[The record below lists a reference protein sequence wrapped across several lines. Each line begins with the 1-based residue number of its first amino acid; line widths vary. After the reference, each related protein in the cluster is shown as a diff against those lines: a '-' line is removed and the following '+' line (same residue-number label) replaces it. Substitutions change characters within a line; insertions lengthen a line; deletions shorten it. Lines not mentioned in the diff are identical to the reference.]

1 MADGKTTRDKAPRDK
16 PWMFRTYAG
25 HSTAK
30 ASNELYRKNL
40 SKGQTGLSVA
50 FDLPTQTGY
59 DCDEALARG
68 EVGKVGVP
76 ISHLGDMRHLFE
88 GIPLAD
94 MNTSMTI
101 NATAAWLLALYVSLA
116 DEQGADRAKL
126 TGTVQNDILKEYLSR
141 GTYVFPPAPSL
152 RLIKDVIVFTNS
164 EMPKWNPTNVCS
176 YHLQEAGATPAQE
189 LAFALATAIAV
200 LDEVKKSGEVPD
212 EKFPRVVGAISF
224 FVNAGVRLIT
234 EVSKMRAF
242 VDLWDEIA
250 RDRYGVTDPKL
261 RRFRYGVQVNSLGL
275 TEQQPENNVYRILLS
290 MLAVVL
296 SKNARARA
304 VQLPAWNEA
313 LGLPRPWDQ
322 QWSLRLQQI
331 VAYETDLLEYADIF
345 DGSEVI
351 DRKVEELKEQAR
363 AELAKLDAMGG
374 AVAAIGYMKE
384 ALIASNAARI
394 ADIERG
400 DQILVGV
407 NAYTETELSPLDSGG
422 EGILTVSESVE
433 IERIAALQAW
443 RQQRDGAAARQALVD
458 LKEAASEGRNIMPP
472 SIAAAKAGV
481 TTGEWGAVLRE
492 VFGEYR
498 APTGIEAEHVV
509 DTERLEQ
516 VRQLV
521 AEVSGKL
528 GRTLTFVVGKPG
540 LDGHSN
546 GAEQIAVRAH
556 DCGMEVVYDG
566 IRLTPAE
573 IVEQAKVA
581 KAHVVGLSILSGSHV
596 SLVREVTQRL
606 REAGMGDVPVVV
618 GGIIPPED
626 VNILKQCGASAVYT
640 PKDFQLNEI
649 MTGIVGLVDNKVEVL
664 AEAGVPVPPLR
675 AKEKVR
681 L

>member
-1 MADGKTTRDKAPRDK
+1 
-16 PWMFRTYAG
+16 
-25 HSTAK
+25 
-30 ASNELYRKNL
+30 
-40 SKGQTGLSVA
+40 
-50 FDLPTQTGY
+50 
-59 DCDEALARG
+59 
-68 EVGKVGVP
+68 
-76 ISHLGDMRHLFE
+76 
-88 GIPLAD
+88 

-101 NATAAWLLALYVSLA
+101 NAPAAWLLSLYVSLA
-116 DEQGADRAKL
+116 DEQGTDRAKL
-126 TGTVQNDILKEYLSR
+126 TGTVQNDIIKEYLSR
-141 GTYVFPPAPSL
+141 GTYVFPPDPSL
-152 RLIKDVIVFTNS
+152 RLIKDVIVFTNQ
-164 EMPKWNPTNVCS
+164 EVPKWNPTNVCS

-189 LAFALATAIAV
+189 LAFALATAQAV
-200 LDEVKKSGEVPD
+200 LDRVKESGEVP
-212 EKFPRVVGAISF
+212 EERFPKVVAAISF
-224 FVNAGVRLIT
+224 FVNAGVRFIT
-234 EVSKMRAF
+234 EISKMRAF

-250 RDRYGVTDPKL
+250 RERYGVEDPKL

-290 MLAVVL
+290 MLAVTL
-296 SKNARARA
+296 SKKARARA

-345 DGSEVI
+345 DGSEVV
-351 DRKVEELKEQAR
+351 DRKVEDLKEQAR

-374 AVAAIGYMKE
+374 AVASIDYMKE

-394 ADIERG
+394 ANIERG

-407 NAYTETELSPLDSGG
+407 NRYTETEPSPLDSGV
-422 EGILTVSESVE
+422 EGILTVPESVE
-433 IERIAALQAW
+433 LEQVAALQAW
-443 RQQRDGAAARQALVD
+443 RQDRDNAAVNKALTE

-472 SIAAAKAGV
+472 SIEAAKAGV

-498 APTGIEAEHVV
+498 APTGIGAKHDV
-509 DTERLEQ
+509 DEERMMEI
-516 VRQLV
+516 RELV
-521 AEVSGKL
+521 GEVSGKL

-546 GAEQIAVRAH
+546 GAEQIAVRA
-556 DCGMEVVYDG
+556 DDVGMKVVYDG

-573 IVEQAKVA
+573 IVAQAKES

-596 SLVREVTQRL
+596 SLVRDVVQKL
-606 REAGMGDVPVVV
+606 REAGMNDVPVVV
-618 GGIIPPED
+618 GGIIPQED

-649 MTGIVGLVDNKVEVL
+649 MTGIVNLVDENADAL
-664 AEAGVPVPPLR
+664 AKAG
-675 AKEKVR
+675 
-681 L
+681 